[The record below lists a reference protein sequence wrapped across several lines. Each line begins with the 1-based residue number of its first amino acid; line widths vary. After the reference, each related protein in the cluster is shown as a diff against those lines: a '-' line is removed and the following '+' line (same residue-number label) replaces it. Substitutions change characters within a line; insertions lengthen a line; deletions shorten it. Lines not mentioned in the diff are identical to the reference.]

1 MKARFKKAAAI
12 EKSEQVG
19 NLVVVFGGDEL
30 RVEQAARGAMAEKF
44 PNGVP
49 EMGLEVIEG
58 RCANSSEAIR
68 SLDRLFESLQTFG
81 FFSREKLV
89 WWKNTNLLADNITA
103 RSAAV
108 SEKIGELVDF
118 LKSVGPAEGTTFLVT
133 AESVDARK
141 AFYKH
146 AEKAGRIISFKDERP
161 QETEHETERFIEHEL
176 QRLGVSAD
184 SRAISLLMVL
194 TDGEFRSLKSELE
207 KIAAYVGGG
216 GRISEDDVH
225 LLASGRPGAIV
236 WDLTGMF
243 DRRDIAGV
251 IRILDQ
257 LEYQQENAIGL
268 LFALIS
274 HVRQLLFLRE
284 LLDMKALKPA
294 SHAGHL
300 ASQIAQIPASVR
312 AQLPQEKKWNPL
324 MGNPYTLFHR
334 MSGAASFTSHELREA
349 MQALLDCNEKLVTT
363 MGSGDYYWLENAL
376 LKILAYARPVA
387 VGLSL
392 QMPCR

>member
-118 LKSVGPAEGTTFLVT
+118 LKSV
-133 AESVDARK
+133 
-141 AFYKH
+141 
-146 AEKAGRIISFKDERP
+146 
-161 QETEHETERFIEHEL
+161 
-176 QRLGVSAD
+176 
-184 SRAISLLMVL
+184 
-194 TDGEFRSLKSELE
+194 
-207 KIAAYVGGG
+207 
-216 GRISEDDVH
+216 
-225 LLASGRPGAIV
+225 
-236 WDLTGMF
+236 
-243 DRRDIAGV
+243 
-251 IRILDQ
+251 
-257 LEYQQENAIGL
+257 
-268 LFALIS
+268 
-274 HVRQLLFLRE
+274 
-284 LLDMKALKPA
+284 
-294 SHAGHL
+294 
-300 ASQIAQIPASVR
+300 
-312 AQLPQEKKWNPL
+312 
-324 MGNPYTLFHR
+324 
-334 MSGAASFTSHELREA
+334 
-349 MQALLDCNEKLVTT
+349 
-363 MGSGDYYWLENAL
+363 
-376 LKILAYARPVA
+376 
-387 VGLSL
+387 
-392 QMPCR
+392 